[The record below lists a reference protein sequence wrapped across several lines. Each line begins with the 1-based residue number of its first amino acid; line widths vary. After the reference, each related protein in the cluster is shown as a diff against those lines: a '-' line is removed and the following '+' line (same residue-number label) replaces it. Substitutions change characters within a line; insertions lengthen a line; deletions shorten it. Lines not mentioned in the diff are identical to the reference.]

1 MKELE
6 RKYRNDQLS
15 VEELRLLRERVNA
28 MSDQDIEREMYEV
41 WMDEEPGSGMEFT
54 EERSDRLKRR
64 IDALVDES
72 GKESE
77 RPSYWLVVKRI
88 MRVAAILLLPV
99 FMVLTVYLYREN
111 GRMASEE
118 MVVSTGKGERANI
131 TLPDGTAVALNS
143 ESNLTYTPRVF
154 NKDKRQIRFE
164 GEGYFQVAKNRDCP
178 FLIDAEG
185 LSVEVLGT
193 TFNLDVRRLEKTA
206 ELILEEGSVRFCSL
220 KTGKDALLE
229 PKEKLILDQETGQF
243 VIESGR
249 DIETETAWKR
259 GELVFEN
266 VAFED
271 LISSVERNYGVQIE
285 TDYRSDAADSFTG
298 TIPVNNLLEA
308 LTVIGKVYNL
318 SVLVEG
324 DEIRLG
330 VE

>member
-6 RKYRNDQLS
+6 RKYRKDQLS
-15 VEELRLLRERVNA
+15 VEELRLLRAHVNA
-28 MSDQDIEREMYEV
+28 MSDQDIEKEMYEV
-41 WMDEEPGSGMEFT
+41 WMDEEPDLDIEFT
-54 EERSDRLKRR
+54 KERSDRLKQR
-64 IDALVDES
+64 IDAQIDVSAE
-72 GKESE
+72 KVN
-77 RPSYWLVVKRI
+77 RPSYWLLMNRI
-88 MRVAAILLLPV
+88 ARVAAILLLPV
-99 FMVLTVYLYREN
+99 FVVLTIYLYQEN

-118 MVVSTGKGERANI
+118 MIVSTGKGERANI

-143 ESNLTYTPRVF
+143 ESSLTYTPRVF

-193 TFNLDVRRLEKTA
+193 TFNLAVRRLEKTA

-285 TDYRSDAADSFTG
+285 TDYLSDAADSFTG